1 MLYVE
6 RVRWDQLQRLLCE
19 IPVDRFDEPT
29 LNPDGWSVRDLVWH
43 LARWNE
49 VIAEQLELM
58 NMGTFDEGFDWNT
71 EENNGVL
78 VYVLLADHAVE
89 IVADRGIDARL
100 DGSDWRAICREMEAR
115 FAEGRFEEGA
125 IAGIRAIAGA
135 MGRHFP
141 GAGPRRNEL
150 PDRPMVL

>member
-1 MLYVE
+1 MGDLESRDEMLHVE

-71 EENNGVL
+71 EENNAAFRAEGRSVSVEDAL
-78 VYVLLADHAVE
+78 SALAAS
-89 IVADRGIDARL
+89 RQKSIDAMGRL
-100 DGSDWRAICREMEAR
+100 PDEMPPRARELFSESAYR
-115 FAEGRFEEGA
+115 HLDDHLPELTDFAEGRTTA
-125 IAGIRAIAGA
+125 
-135 MGRHFP
+135 
-141 GAGPRRNEL
+141 
-150 PDRPMVL
+150 